1 MNDKVLDKYRQI
13 FWEKKK
19 KTKLKKMKKWFQRH
33 DLGAFSF
40 FSIDEVR
47 LQVRSVL
54 QCVSGCLNENSGHL
68 FYIPNTTKY

>member
-1 MNDKVLDKYRQI
+1 
-13 FWEKKK
+13 
-19 KTKLKKMKKWFQRH
+19 MKKWFQRH

-47 LQVRSVL
+47 LQVRPVL